1 MNRPHPWQHRALL
14 LGLAACASAAL
25 AQAQPAQP
33 AQSARPGVQQRASTV
48 VPATDGGISHRRLS
62 FRGADGKAVPV
73 DLFTVDP
80 AIAAIEV
87 VALKSPGRSKVAGD
101 GIGVTEMAKQY
112 TKPGRQPA
120 ALVLS
125 GGNILAVPD
134 TPMGGLVVDGR
145 EVAPFDRRLSP
156 APRQTDADTAR
167 ANECRAKTEA
177 VGRRLGGVLCVNG
190 PKVAVRLSLDIESAP
205 AASCRYAIQ
214 SLPVVVHPAD
224 GSNGICSSEALPSST
239 AAPAERSVAC
249 ITADGRVHFA
259 ITGPTLLYP
268 LAEWLRSPA
277 GPGCRAALNL
287 VGDYFAAAHF
297 LPAGKAEPVAV
308 GNGYAA
314 QASMI
319 VVRGR

>member
-1 MNRPHPWQHRALL
+1 MNQQHSSPRRAMLI
-14 LGLAACASAAL
+14 GLAACTSAAL
-25 AQAQPAQP
+25 AQPQPAAP
-33 AQSARPGVQQRASTV
+33 APGARPAAQQRASTV
-48 VPATDGGISHRRLS
+48 LPATDGGISHRRLS
-62 FRGADGKAVPV
+62 FPGADGKAVAV
-73 DLFTVDP
+73 DVFTVDP

-87 VALKSPGRSKVAGD
+87 VALRPPGRSKVAGA
-101 GIGVTEMAKQY
+101 GVGVTEMARQY
-112 TKPGRQPA
+112 AKPGRQPA

-125 GGNILAVPD
+125 GGNILSVPD
-134 TPMGGLVVDGR
+134 IPMGGLVVNGS
-145 EVAPFDRRLSP
+145 EVAPFDRRPSP
-156 APRQTDADTAR
+156 ALRQTDADKAR
-167 ANECRAKTEA
+167 ANECRIKTEA

-190 PKVAVRLSLDIESAP
+190 PKVAVRLSRDIEAAP
-205 AASCRYAIQ
+205 AAACRHAIQ

-249 ITADGRVHFA
+249 VTADGRVHFA

-268 LAEWLRSPA
+268 LAEWLRSPS
-277 GPGCRAALNL
+277 GLGCRAALNL

-297 LPAGKAEPVAV
+297 LPGGKAEPVVV